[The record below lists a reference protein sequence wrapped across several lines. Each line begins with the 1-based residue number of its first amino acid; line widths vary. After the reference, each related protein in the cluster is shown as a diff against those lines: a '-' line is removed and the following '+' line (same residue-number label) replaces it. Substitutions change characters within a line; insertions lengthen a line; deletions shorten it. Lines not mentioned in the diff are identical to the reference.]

1 MIESKLKQDPMKK
14 MFWGAADIGK
24 YIGVSTCTAY
34 HFFDKIKATYDID
47 FSRCV
52 RGKIPKEFVLDF
64 FRQEIKK
71 KEQ

>member
-1 MIESKLKQDPMKK
+1 MVENKLNLHPMEK
-14 MFWGAADIGK
+14 MFWGASDIGK

-34 HFFDKIKATYDID
+34 RYFEKIKNTYDID

-64 FRQEIKK
+64 FHQEIKK